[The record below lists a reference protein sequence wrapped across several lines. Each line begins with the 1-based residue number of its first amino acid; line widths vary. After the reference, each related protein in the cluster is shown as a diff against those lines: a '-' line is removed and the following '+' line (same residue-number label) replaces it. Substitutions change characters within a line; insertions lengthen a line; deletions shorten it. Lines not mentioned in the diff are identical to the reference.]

1 MSRGIVVVDKYFCM
15 LSNFGLVFEG
25 PQQCGWHCSFT
36 NARVHD
42 NHCCCYPNCFVT
54 QLSYSSGLFFH
65 MLAETAVVTKNTVCI
80 LSPEVLRVSPFPHN
94 FIHAVMVR
102 VLGGMNMCCFTRFTR
117 FTRCSS
123 TSEDDFLLRLQIA
136 NKGLVLR

>member
-1 MSRGIVVVDKYFCM
+1 MLLLQLLCNTAIIQQRIVFPHACGDCCRYHKY
-15 LSNFGLVFEG
+15 
-25 PQQCGWHCSFT
+25 
-36 NARVHD
+36 R
-42 NHCCCYPNCFVT
+42 
-54 QLSYSSGLFFH
+54 
-65 MLAETAVVTKNTVCI
+65 I

-117 FTRCSS
+117 CSS
-123 TSEDDFLLRLQIA
+123 TSGDDFLLRLQIA